1 MSRTGFL
8 VVAAMFAVV
17 PHQMASAQACPI
29 DVVGA
34 FDAENNCWAGPD
46 GIIGIDDGV
55 AVLKAFQGTF
65 EGYCDGTPPEERMDL
80 DCDGQIDIDDSVVFT
95 CISQGGS
102 DLDCCPDC
110 DPALGVPAVSTWG
123 ILALVLLVMVAGT
136 VVLRRAFVRPTL

>member
-29 DVVGA
+29 DLVGA
-34 FDAENNCWAGPD
+34 FDAENDCWEGPD
-46 GIIGIDDGV
+46 GNLSIDDSV
-55 AVLKAFQGTF
+55 ALTQALQGTF
-65 EGYCDGTPPEERMDL
+65 VGYCDGTPTGERMDL
-80 DCDGQIDIDDSVVFT
+80 NCDGQLSIDDFVVFT

-110 DPALGVPAVSTWG
+110 EPPLGVPAVSTWA

>member
-29 DVVGA
+29 DVVGV
-34 FDAENNCWAGPD
+34 FDGACWTAPNGNVSV
-46 GIIGIDDGV
+46 DDLV
-55 AVLKAFQGTF
+55 ALIRAIQGTF
-65 EGYCDGTPPEERMDL
+65 EGYCDGTPTGERMDL
-80 DCDGQIDIDDSVVFT
+80 NCDGQINDLDMLVFN
-95 CISQGGS
+95 CIGGGGS

-110 DPALGVPAVSTWG
+110 DPASSVPAVSTWG